1 VRRCLLSIFV
11 LLALTAAS
19 PSALHDHGGHD
30 AGVYDDQCPAR
41 VASLYG
47 SGLPTGV
54 VPPAP
59 RPLPAPDRPAA
70 PASAGHGATSARSLQ
85 PRAPPLSSA
94 AV

>member
-41 VASLYG
+41 VASLCG

-54 VPPAP
+54 VSPAP
-59 RPLPAPDRPAA
+59 RPLPAADRPAA
-70 PASAGHGATSARSLQ
+70 PVPTDLGAADTSSLQ
-85 PRAPPLSSA
+85 PRAPPPSFA
-94 AV
+94 A